1 MYKKKKRV
9 VHMGQ
14 CTRLLY
20 HSSMD
25 QNIKFVNDYAP
36 SPLRKKSWFRAH
48 TSILLVGGFFF
59 FNLFRLLS
67 QLQCILSVQ
76 IKHKLKGWGWLQT

>member
-36 SPLRKKSWFRAH
+36 SPLRKKVMVPRPYKYTFGWW
-48 TSILLVGGFFF
+48 FFF
-59 FNLFRLLS
+59 SSIYLGYYRSCNVF
-67 QLQCILSVQ
+67 
-76 IKHKLKGWGWLQT
+76 

>member
-48 TSILLVGGFFF
+48 TSILLVGGFFSSIYLGYYRSCNVF
-59 FNLFRLLS
+59 
-67 QLQCILSVQ
+67 
-76 IKHKLKGWGWLQT
+76 

>member
-1 MYKKKKRV
+1 
-9 VHMGQ
+9 MGQ

-36 SPLRKKSWFRAH
+36 SPLRKKVMVPRPYKYTFGWW
-48 TSILLVGGFFF
+48 FFF
-59 FNLFRLLS
+59 
-67 QLQCILSVQ
+67 LQFI
-76 IKHKLKGWGWLQT
+76 